1 MDRTRRDLIRNS
13 ALAATLFAFGRNL
26 ALAEDAPHGAPKD
39 APKPAGKG
47 GRTLL
52 VMGGTAFLGPEIVHA
67 AQARG
72 WTITL
77 FNRGKT
83 NPGLFKDLEQIH
95 GDRNVEADLDKL
107 KDRRWDAVV
116 DTSAYFPKQ
125 VDALAARLAPNIGQ
139 YVFISTIS
147 VFGDTSKPLDESGA
161 VGKVDP
167 QVAAN
172 VTSMKQVTGELYGP
186 LKALC
191 EEAAMKDFAG
201 KATVI
206 RPGLIVG
213 PGDPSDRFTYWPVRF
228 DRGGEVLAPG
238 TPDDPVQVIDVRDL
252 GDFGVRTIADG
263 TLGLFNATGPASTLG
278 VGRML
283 EACRKAAGKDV
294 TVTWVPAEFL
304 GEQKVSPWSDMPVWL
319 PPVGETAGFAKIDC
333 RKAIA
338 KGLTFR
344 SIDETAADTLKWW
357 RTLPEERRA
366 KTRAGLAPER
376 EKEVLAA
383 WHAAQTAGPAHAAPA
398 APPPQPAK

>member
-1 MDRTRRDLIRNS
+1 MDRTRRDVIRNS
-13 ALAATLFAFGRNL
+13 ALAATLFAFGRQL
-26 ALAEDAPHGAPKD
+26 ALAEDTGKAAPT
-39 APKPAGKG
+39 PASKG
-47 GRTLL
+47 GKSIL

-95 GDRNVEADLDKL
+95 GDRNVETDLDTL
-107 KDRRWDAVV
+107 KDRTWDAVF

-125 VDALAARLAPNIGQ
+125 VDALAARLAPHTGQ

-191 EEAAMKDFAG
+191 EAAAMKGFAG

-228 DRGGEVLAPG
+228 DRGGEVFAPG
-238 TPDDPVQVIDVRDL
+238 TPDDPVQLIDVRDL
-252 GDFGVRTIADG
+252 GDWAVRTAADG
-263 TLGLFNATGPASTLG
+263 TLGLFNATGPKSTLG
-278 VGRML
+278 IGRML
-283 EACRKAAGKDV
+283 DACNKAAGKGATITWADV
-294 TVTWVPAEFL
+294 EFL
-304 GEQKVSPWSDMPVWL
+304 AAQKVSAWSDMPVWV
-319 PPVGETAGFAKIDC
+319 PPVDDTAGFAKIDC

-366 KTRAGLAPER
+366 KTRAGITPER
-376 EKEVLAA
+376 EKELLAA
-383 WHAAQTAGPAHAAPA
+383 WHAAHPAPA
-398 APPPQPAK
+398 AK